1 MAHITKISD
10 IEMNQKIKTLRI
22 IARLNIG
29 EPAIHTTL
37 LAQGLDPDRFRS
49 VLITGKVSA
58 KEGDMNYLA
67 DTYGIKPIIISDLQ
81 REISILHFLFD
92 IYLIA
97 AKI

>member
-1 MAHITKISD
+1 
-10 IEMNQKIKTLRI
+10 MNQKIKILRI

-29 EPAIHTTL
+29 GPAIHATL

-58 KEGDMNYLA
+58 KEGDMSYLA
-67 DTYGIKPIIISDLQ
+67 DTYDIKPIIISDLQ
-81 REISILHFLFD
+81 REISIPHFLFD